1 MNSTRNAALL
11 VGTALGAVA
20 VLAAPVAAQAAPA
33 PAAPAKAH
41 TTIAGWGHNQSGGM
55 PVQIHGNSITRHLT
69 VKPGGVRTL
78 EVNDA
83 TCIVTP
89 GGQSQCSSKVL
100 EGQADF
106 DPAGAHHRRRVLRFR
121 SGNQE
126 GLDRRDGP
134 LGRLQG
140 LRSTGLSDARG
151 VRKFAPRIFAVRD
164 QSQTSRR

>member
-1 MNSTRNAALL
+1 MNSTRKAALL
-11 VGTALGAVA
+11 AGTALGAVA

-69 VKPGGVRTL
+69 V
-78 EVNDA
+78 NA

-100 EGQADF
+100 EVVKTNSKGKLTLTLPVHTTVDEYSVFAR
-106 DPAGAHHRRRVLRFR
+106 ATKKA
-121 SGNQE
+121 
-126 GLDRRDGP
+126 
-134 LGRLQG
+134 
-140 LRSTGLSDARG
+140 STGETVHWD
-151 VRKFAPRIFAVRD
+151 VYKV
-164 QSQTSRR
+164 

>member
-1 MNSTRNAALL
+1 MNSTRKAALL
-11 VGTALGAVA
+11 AGTALGAVA

-100 EGQADF
+100 E
-106 DPAGAHHRRRVLRFR
+106 VVKT
-121 SGNQE
+121 N
-126 GLDRRDGP
+126 
-134 LGRLQG
+134 
-140 LRSTGLSDARG
+140 
-151 VRKFAPRIFAVRD
+151 PRA
-164 QSQTSRR
+164 S

>member
-1 MNSTRNAALL
+1 MNSTRKAALL
-11 VGTALGAVA
+11 AGTALGAVA

-33 PAAPAKAH
+33 KTH
-41 TTIAGWGHNQSGGM
+41 TTIAGWGHNQSAGM

-100 EGQADF
+100 EVVKTNSKGKLTLTLPVHTTVDEYSVFAR
-106 DPAGAHHRRRVLRFR
+106 ATKKA
-121 SGNQE
+121 
-126 GLDRRDGP
+126 
-134 LGRLQG
+134 
-140 LRSTGLSDARG
+140 STGETVHWD
-151 VRKFAPRIFAVRD
+151 VYKV
-164 QSQTSRR
+164 

>member
-1 MNSTRNAALL
+1 MNSTRNAALP

-100 EGQADF
+100 EVVKTNSKGKLTLTLPVHTTVDEYSVFAR
-106 DPAGAHHRRRVLRFR
+106 ATKKA
-121 SGNQE
+121 
-126 GLDRRDGP
+126 
-134 LGRLQG
+134 
-140 LRSTGLSDARG
+140 STGETVYWD
-151 VRKFAPRIFAVRD
+151 VYKV
-164 QSQTSRR
+164 